1 MRSKETELTIVYVFF
16 ELIILNL
23 SIVFAELISLHLGH
37 NQNEDRV
44 ILFLLANFSWILTN
58 VILSKRNLYLRD
70 GFVNRIFRITYRI
83 AIFIILSVLIE
94 FFILLK
100 VQSRSLFL
108 TYSLIFF
115 IGLLIFYRLLYSYLR
130 RRREKGIHINK
141 VLIVGITDTT
151 RLLKKIIQNNPILGY
166 KFIGFLNHETVDDS
180 DLLGTPNNILPLI
193 EKHQIEMVFLSSK
206 NLSRSETLSN
216 YLSMCE
222 NRGIR
227 LRLIPEYDNAMHFR
241 SHGETV
247 GRISLINPQRIPLDY
262 FSARL
267 LKRSF
272 DLIVSTLTIVF
283 ILSWLFPVIALLIKL
298 SSRGP
303 VLFIQE
309 RTGMNNKTFKCLKF
323 RSMQMNSE
331 ANKKQAKTNDPR
343 ITIIGRLL
351 RKTNLDE
358 FPQFINVFLGQMSI
372 VGPRPHMLAH
382 TDQYSKLIE
391 NYRSRH
397 YVKPGITGWAQ
408 VNGFRGET
416 DQLWKMKKRVEYD
429 THYIESWTIW
439 FDLKIIILTLFDK
452 NVYDNAG

>member
-1 MRSKETELTIVYVFF
+1 MTIVYVFF

-23 SIVFAELISLHLGH
+23 SIAFAELIYVSLGH

-44 ILFLLANFSWILTN
+44 ILFLLANFSWIVTN
-58 VILSKRNLYLRD
+58 VVMYKRNLYLRD
-70 GFVNRIFRITYRI
+70 GFANRILRITYRI
-83 AIFIILSVLIE
+83 GIFIILSVLTE

-100 VQSRSLFL
+100 IQSRSLFL

-115 IGLLIFYRLLYSYLR
+115 FGLLIFYRVLYSYLR
-130 RRREKGIHINK
+130 IRREKGIHVNK

-180 DLLGTPNNILPLI
+180 DLLGNPNTITSLV

-206 NLSRSETLSN
+206 ALSQSDSLSN
-216 YLSMCE
+216 YLSLCE

-227 LRLIPEYDNAMHFR
+227 LRLIPEYDYSMYIR

-247 GRISLINPQRIPLDY
+247 GSISLINPQLIPLDY

-267 LKRSF
+267 IKRSF
-272 DLIVSTLTIVF
+272 DLIISSLTILF
-283 ILSWLFPVIALLIKL
+283 ILSWLFPLIAILIKL

-303 VLFIQE
+303 VLFKQE

-323 RSMQMNSE
+323 RSMQVNPE
-331 ANKKQAKTNDPR
+331 ANKKQAKANDPR

-358 FPQFINVFLGQMSI
+358 FPQFINVFLGQMSV

-382 TDQYSKLIE
+382 TDQYSELIE
-391 NYRSRH
+391 KYRSRH

-416 DQLWKMKKRVEYD
+416 DQLWKMEKRVEYD
-429 THYIESWTIW
+429 TYYIENWTIW
-439 FDLKIIILTLFDK
+439 FDFKIVILTLFDK
-452 NVYDNAG
+452 SVYDNAF